1 MRTYNQGISFCRA
14 CDCYPHLVSSPGLL
28 LRFERGLYLRLRT
41 LADRRLSARARRS
54 GESPK
59 PEHLLTGERG
69 EDHAFFH
76 LRSLGYTIVARRWV
90 SARVKG
96 DLDLVGWDGDTLV
109 IFEVKTRT
117 ARDLF
122 PAEVAVNP
130 AKQKQL
136 RRMTAAWLAQLPGRH
151 RGRVSVRF
159 DVVSVYLVTNEPEFE
174 HIVDAFPYRESR

>member
-1 MRTYNQGISFCRA
+1 M
-14 CDCYPHLVSSPGLL
+14 
-28 LRFERGLYLRLRT
+28 RLRA
-41 LADRRLSARARRS
+41 LADRREAKRAHRR

-76 LRSLGYTIVARRWV
+76 LRSMGYTIVARRWV

-109 IFEVKTRT
+109 VFEVKTRT

-122 PAEVAVNP
+122 PAEVAVND
-130 AKQKQL
+130 AKQRQL
-136 RRMTAAWLAQLPGRH
+136 RKMAAAWVGQLPKRL
-151 RGRVSVRF
+151 RGRVRVRF
-159 DVVSVYLVTNEPEFE
+159 DVVSVYLVTDQPEFE
-174 HIVDAFPYRESR
+174 HIRDAFPWRESS